1 MFCLFKIVAL
11 QKDVKLT
18 KTKLV
23 ELMNNYQ
30 NQKDLDAVKIF
41 QLKSLK
47 RDFKKLKLD
56 LKKASHELAEIQ
68 KLINT
73 LEEKPPW

>member
-1 MFCLFKIVAL
+1 
-11 QKDVKLT
+11 
-18 KTKLV
+18 
-23 ELMNNYQ
+23 MNNYQ